1 MLFSADGCVHE
12 VNNRSPPNSS
22 LVNPSNRKNNEPKCI
37 DCKLEMQMVVTI
49 LFAALAAV
57 HASAL
62 LGHGALV
69 STGVSTSA
77 RSQDAF
83 GNYAFGYDIK
93 DGIGAANS
101 RSEVGDAHGN
111 KKGSYTIA
119 DIDGRAR
126 RVDYVADG
134 HGFRAVVK
142 TNEPGTA
149 ASAPAAALIAS
160 PYAGPVA
167 PVVNHVAPAAAVVG
181 HAASYAAPLAVAAPV
196 SVAAPLA
203 ARVAVAAPVAFGGV
217 VAHSATP
224 LAYGGVIGHGAA
236 PLAYGGVI
244 GHGAALGLA
253 APSALQYGA
262 PLALGHGTALGIGYG
277 LGAKALI
284 H

>member
-1 MLFSADGCVHE
+1 MIA
-12 VNNRSPPNSS
+12 
-22 LVNPSNRKNNEPKCI
+22 KI
-37 DCKLEMQMVVTI
+37 TI

-69 STGVSTSA
+69 STGVSNSA

-83 GNYAFGYDIK
+83 GNYAFSYGIK
-93 DGIGAANS
+93 DGLGAANS

-134 HGFRAVVK
+134 HGFRATVK

-160 PYAGPVA
+160 PYAGPVT
-167 PVVNHVAPAAAVVG
+167 PVVNHVAPAAPA
-181 HAASYAAPLAVAAPV
+181 
-196 SVAAPLA
+196 VAAPLA
-203 ARVAVAAPVAFGGV
+203 LAAPAV
-217 VAHSATP
+217 
-224 LAYGGVIGHGAA
+224 YGGV
-236 PLAYGGVI
+236 L

-253 APSALQYGA
+253 APAGLAYGGALGLGHGGLGLGLAAPAGLAYGA
-262 PLALGHGTALGIGYG
+262 PLALGHGLG
-277 LGAKALI
+277 LGKALL

>member
-1 MLFSADGCVHE
+1 MIA
-12 VNNRSPPNSS
+12 
-22 LVNPSNRKNNEPKCI
+22 K
-37 DCKLEMQMVVTI
+37 VTI

-93 DGIGAANS
+93 DGLGAANS

-134 HGFRAVVK
+134 HGFRATVK

-149 ASAPAAALIAS
+149 ASAPAAALIAR

-167 PVVNHVAPAAAVVG
+167 PVVNHVAPAAPAL
-181 HAASYAAPLAVAAPV
+181 AAPAV
-196 SVAAPLA
+196 
-203 ARVAVAAPVAFGGV
+203 
-217 VAHSATP
+217 
-224 LAYGGVIGHGAA
+224 YGGV
-236 PLAYGGVI
+236 L

-253 APSALQYGA
+253 APAVAYGGALG
-262 PLALGHGTALGIGYG
+262 LGHGAALGLGHGAALGLAAPAYGGALGLGYG
-277 LGAKALI
+277 LGLGKGLI

>member
-1 MLFSADGCVHE
+1 MIA
-12 VNNRSPPNSS
+12 
-22 LVNPSNRKNNEPKCI
+22 K
-37 DCKLEMQMVVTI
+37 VTI

-62 LGHGALV
+62 LGHGALM

-77 RSQDAF
+77 RSQDAL

-93 DGIGAANS
+93 DGLGAANS
-101 RSEVGDAHGN
+101 RSEVGDGYGN

-134 HGFRAVVK
+134 LGFRATVK

-167 PVVNHVAPAAAVVG
+167 PVVNHVAPAAA
-181 HAASYAAPLAVAAPV
+181 AIAAPLA
-196 SVAAPLA
+196 L
-203 ARVAVAAPVAFGGV
+203 AAPVA
-217 VAHSATP
+217 P
-224 LAYGGVIGHGAA
+224 LALTAPVAYGGVISHGAS
-236 PLAYGGVI
+236 
-244 GHGAALGLA
+244 LGLA
-253 APSALQYGA
+253 APAGLAYGA
-262 PLALGHGTALGIGYG
+262 PLGLGYG
-277 LGAKALI
+277 LGLGKALI

>member
-1 MLFSADGCVHE
+1 M
-12 VNNRSPPNSS
+12 
-22 LVNPSNRKNNEPKCI
+22 K
-37 DCKLEMQMVVTI
+37 VVTI

-57 HASAL
+57 HAGAL
-62 LGHGALV
+62 LGRGALV
-69 STGVSTSA
+69 NTGVSTSA

-93 DGIGAANS
+93 DGLGAANS

-134 HGFRAVVK
+134 HGFRATVK

-167 PVVNHVAPAAAVVG
+167 PVVNHVAPASTVVG

-196 SVAAPLA
+196 APIAIAAPLA
-203 ARVAVAAPVAFGGV
+203 APVAVAAPVAYGGV
-217 VAHSATP
+217 VAHRANP
-224 LAYGGVIGHGAA
+224 V
-236 PLAYGGVI
+236 AYGGVI

-253 APSALQYGA
+253 ASSFRLFHAQASSDLDLDMVLTSETDMVWELPNLSFTKKCL
-262 PLALGHGTALGIGYG
+262 
-277 LGAKALI
+277 
-284 H
+284 